1 MYFQWVYNILNHEK
15 ESRRIV
21 FENKDPQ
28 TGFVLLPDLKWDGNT
43 SENLYLVAIVHPKG
57 IKSIRDFTAE
67 HIPLLENILLKGLV
81 SW

>member
-28 TGFVLLPDLKWDGNT
+28 TGFVFLPDLKWDGNT
-43 SENLYLVAIVHPKG
+43 SENLYLVRNSRAVQEQNAT
-57 IKSIRDFTAE
+57 S
-67 HIPLLENILLKGLV
+67 LE
-81 SW
+81 SY